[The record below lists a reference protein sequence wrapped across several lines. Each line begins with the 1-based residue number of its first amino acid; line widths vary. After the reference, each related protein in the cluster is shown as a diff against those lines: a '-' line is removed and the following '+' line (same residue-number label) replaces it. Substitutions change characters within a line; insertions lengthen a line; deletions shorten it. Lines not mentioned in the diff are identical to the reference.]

1 MSANRSSL
9 TARLSAE
16 PLEERALAASGGFE
30 PPTTLPTVNATL
42 AAGVLRVNGTYM
54 SDAINIRQANGVIT
68 VSGVAGYFPAGAV
81 TRVEV
86 NGHGGNDVI
95 RLNSE
100 ASGGQPILKPTVVN
114 GGAGNDVIFG
124 GYGNDVISGGA
135 GDDTIFGGPGIDRIT
150 GDAGADRTYGGAGND
165 RITADTADLFAYGQ
179 AGTDVI
185 AFERVDPAVLAGYN
199 EATMKAALQVGLSGW
214 SFGKTKGG
222 EKITVKN
229 LQVLDVAIV
238 NGTTTVF
245 LKAEIRYQKTRGFP
259 QFSVSGTIKFSVQP
273 QLSASFIEGSLTS
286 ASIKMAR
293 PEVQD
298 VNLSNVPNWL
308 DSTSEVK
315 NFLEVKIAEQSPI
328 PVTALMQ
335 AFLAA
340 GGSLGPTI
348 SV

>member
-1 MSANRSSL
+1 MPANRSSL
-9 TARLSAE
+9 KSRLSAE

-30 PPTTLPTVNATL
+30 LPITLPTVNATL
-42 AAGVLRVNGTYM
+42 EAGVLRINGTFL
-54 SDAINIRQANGVIT
+54 SDAINIRQANGAIT
-68 VSGVAGYFPAGAV
+68 VSGVAGHFPAGAV

-86 NGHGGNDVI
+86 NSHGGNDVI

-100 ASGGQPILKPTVVN
+100 ASGGQPIMKPSLVN
-114 GGAGNDVIFG
+114 GGHGNDVIFG
-124 GYGNDVISGGA
+124 GYGTDVIVGGA
-135 GDDTIFGGPGIDRIT
+135 GDDMIFGGPGIDRLT
-150 GDAGADRTYGGAGND
+150 GGAGADRTYGGAGND
-165 RITADTADLFAYGQ
+165 RIIADTADQFAYGQ

-214 SFGKTKGG
+214 SFGKTKDG

-229 LQVLDVAIV
+229 LQVLDVAIE
-238 NGTTTVF
+238 NGITTVF
-245 LKAEIRYQKTRGFP
+245 LKADIRYQKTRGFP
-259 QFSVSGTIKFSVQP
+259 QFSVSGTITFSVQP
-273 QLSASFIEGSLTS
+273 QLSAYFTDGSLTS
-286 ASIKMAR
+286 ASIKMAH
-293 PEVQD
+293 PAVED

-315 NFLEVKIAEQSPI
+315 NFLEARIAERSPI

-335 AFLAA
+335 VFLAT

-348 SV
+348 GA